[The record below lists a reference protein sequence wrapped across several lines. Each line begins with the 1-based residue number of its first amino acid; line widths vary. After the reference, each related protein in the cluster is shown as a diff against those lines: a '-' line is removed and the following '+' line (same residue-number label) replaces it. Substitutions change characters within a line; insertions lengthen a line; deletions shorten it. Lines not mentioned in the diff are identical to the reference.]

1 MTYIADTQDILFNL
15 FDYLKLGQLTLGE
28 KYKDQNE
35 ELYKMV
41 FQEAH
46 KFILKEVD
54 PLHIPGDREGCHINN
69 GQVTTPKGYK
79 EAYKAFA
86 EQGFLSMDN
95 PPQLGGQGLPV
106 SLMVSI
112 FEILTGADIALSM
125 YAGLTKG
132 SAHVIEAFGSETLVS
147 LFCPKMYSG
156 VWAGTMCLTEPWAG
170 SSVGDIKT
178 SAQKNT
184 DGTYAIKGSKIFISS
199 GDHDLTD
206 NIIHL
211 VLARVQGDAP
221 GTKGISLFVVPK
233 VWVNPDGSLAES
245 NDVSCVN
252 IEHKMGIKAQATC
265 SLNFGENDKCRGF
278 LIGEQSKGM
287 NYMFQLMN
295 EARLLT
301 GLQGVAIGGAAFEQA
316 RKYASERIQGGNKPI
331 IDYPDVKRNL
341 ALSKAWI
348 EGMRAF
354 IYKTAYMLDQIAI
367 TTDPAEKEKL
377 EDAVALAVP
386 ICKAYGSDFG
396 FKVCELAIQV
406 HGGYGY
412 ISEYPV
418 EQHMRDCK
426 ISSLYEGTNGIQAL
440 DLVGRKLTLKNGQLF
455 RQFYEDTAALCE
467 KWSQLDPLAK
477 GAQELKKAIDQI
489 AQVAMRFMQE
499 SLSGNL
505 NFVMLSATPFLEICG
520 HAMISRIL
528 FEQAELCLKDTT
540 DFATNKIKTA
550 NFFAFQI
557 LPLVGARTKSILSGD
572 TSAIEIKWQ

>member
-1 MTYIADTQDILFNL
+1 MTYIVDTQDLLFTL
-15 FDYLKLGQLTLGE
+15 FDYLDLSKLTSGE
-28 KYKDQNE
+28 KFKEQSED
-35 ELYKMV
+35 LYKMV
-41 FQEAH
+41 FNEAH

-54 PLHIPGDREGCHINN
+54 PLHIPGDRAGCKLEN
-69 GQVTTPKGYK
+69 GIVTTPKGYK

-95 PPQLGGQGLPV
+95 PPELGGQGLPL
-106 SLMVSI
+106 SLMVGI
-112 FEILTGADIALSM
+112 FEMLTGADIALSM

-132 SAHVIEAFGSETLVS
+132 SAHVIESSGSETLIRI
-147 LFCPKMYSG
+147 FCPKMYSG
-156 VWAGTMCLTEPWAG
+156 TWGGTMCLTEPWAG

-178 SAQKNT
+178 TATPNS
-184 DGTYAIKGSKIFISS
+184 DGTFNIKGSKIFISS

-233 VWVNPDGSLAES
+233 IWVNADGSLAEP
-245 NDVSCVN
+245 NDVACVN

-265 SLNFGENDKCRGF
+265 SLNFGEKGICRGF
-278 LIGEQSKGM
+278 LIGQQSKGM
-287 NYMFQLMN
+287 TYMFQLMN

-301 GLQGVAIGGAAFEQA
+301 GLQGVAIGGAAYEQA
-316 RKYASERIQGGNKPI
+316 RKYAGERIQGGDKPI
-331 IDYPDVKRNL
+331 IEYPDVRRNL
-341 ALSKAWI
+341 TLSKAWV

-354 IYKTAYMLDQIAI
+354 IYKTAFMLDQIAI
-367 TTDPAEKEKL
+367 TTDATEKEKL

-418 EQHMRDCK
+418 EQHMRDVK
-426 ISSLYEGTNGIQAL
+426 IASLYEGTNGIQAL
-440 DLVGRKLTLKNGQLF
+440 DLVGRKLGAKNGQLF
-455 RQFYEDTAALCE
+455 RQFYEDTTALIE
-467 KWSQLDPLAK
+467 KWNTLEPLAK
-477 GAQELKKAIDQI
+477 PAQELKKALDQI
-489 AQVAMRFMQE
+489 AQVAMKFMQE
-499 SLSGNL
+499 SMSGNM
-505 NFVMLSATPFLEICG
+505 NFVMLNATPFLEICG
-520 HAMISRIL
+520 HAMIARIL
-528 FEQAELCLKDTT
+528 LEQADLCFGKDTV
-540 DFATNKIKTA
+540 FATNKIKTA
-550 NFFAFQI
+550 AFFAFQI

-572 TSAIEIKWQ
+572 TSALEIVLQ